1 MIQLMS
7 WMLWNLSIACT
18 DMQMILPTLV
28 YYVQSTIFVAV
39 VSIYS
44 MILLVCH
51 PTQVLQLTEPDA
63 LSEGVVVV
71 DPGSTVNVLRVLAS
85 LPVTTIVHTRVLV
98 PETDC
103 ETIIKYLIVVLSGGF
118 IAVKNTSRLNTLKN
132 QLQYHHAK
140 MHAGRS
146 LLVCCKSDSLKEHLE
161 RAIGTD
167 SVTHLQIKK
176 SAVAAVDVKWNL
188 SSIEEVFKT
197 HTDNKP
203 EEHVD

>member
-1 MIQLMS
+1 MIQLLS

-140 MHAGRS
+140 MHAARS

-176 SAVAAVDVKWNL
+176 STVAAVDVKWNL

-197 HTDNKP
+197 HTDKP